1 MHLAARTILTV
12 GGLLAAAAGAAAP
25 QPTDTLIVTARR
37 APILSMDLAQNV
49 ARVSES
55 ALNLTA
61 ATHPY
66 EIAVRIP
73 GAWIS
78 RGSGQEQLTAI
89 RSPVLTGPG
98 SCGAFLQLED
108 GIPIRPVGFCNVNQ
122 LFEVPTEF
130 ARALEVVRG
139 PSTADFGSNGLHGTI
154 NTLLPEPGGEAL
166 VGGMLETGSNEFW
179 RGRVQL
185 ATGPGRHSATGGLLV
200 DSDGGYRDASG
211 YQQLKAFGKSRHEL
225 DGGVLLGSITVSE
238 LDQETAG
245 FVVGFDAYKD
255 PALRFSN
262 PNPEAYRR
270 AGSRR
275 AAVRWLPETAG
286 PWQTELR
293 LFARNS
299 DMNFLQHFLPG
310 QPVEENGQTS
320 GGMMLAS
327 RRELTGGGE
336 LSAGADLEVARG
348 WLREFQENP
357 TEGSPFLQATRPVGL
372 HYDYEVDSYLAAA
385 FASARWVVRTD
396 WELQAGVRV
405 EYLLYDYD
413 NQMLDGN
420 TKDTGEACGFG
431 GCLFT
436 RPADRRDSFLNVAPN
451 LGLLYRFSGETVGF
465 ANLTRGFRAPQ
476 ATELYRLQSGQQ
488 TADIRSEQ
496 LDSLEAGLRHQTTDL
511 SLELVAYTMRKRNF
525 IFRDAA
531 GFNVSDGKTAHHG
544 MEVNLQW
551 QFSEPVYAG
560 ITGSFARQTYRFDRD
575 AGLGE
580 VITAGNE
587 IDTTPQVL
595 ASARIGYRGARG
607 QAELEWAYN
616 DAYFL
621 DAANTARYPGH
632 YLLNARMSFDIT
644 RHWSLGLRLTNL
656 TDVVYADRAD
666 LFALPD
672 PAEFRYFPG
681 RRREIFGS
689 ISWRY

>member
-1 MHLAARTILTV
+1 MQPIARIVVAACV
-12 GGLLAAAAGAAAP
+12 LLPGAAGAAAVP
-25 QPTDTLIVTARR
+25 PDTLIVTARR

-49 ARVSES
+49 ARVGDD
-55 ALNLTA
+55 AIDLTA

-130 ARALEVVRG
+130 ARAIEVVRG
-139 PSTADFGSNGLHGTI
+139 PATADFGSNGLHGTI
-154 NTLLPEPGGEAL
+154 NTLLPEPDGEPLATA
-166 VGGMLETGSNEFW
+166 MLEAGSNEFW
-179 RGRVQL
+179 RGRLQL
-185 ATGPGRHSATGGLLV
+185 ATGAGRHAATGGVLV

-211 YQQLKAFGKSRHEL
+211 YQQFKAYAKTRHEL
-225 DGGVLLGSITVSE
+225 AGGVLLGSITVSE

-255 PALRFSN
+255 PALRYSN

-275 AAVRWLPETAG
+275 AALRWLPESAG
-286 PWQTELR
+286 AWQTELR

-327 RRELTGGGE
+327 RRSLAGGGE
-336 LSAGADLEVARG
+336 VTAGVDLEIARG
-348 WLREFQENP
+348 WLEEFQENP
-357 TEGSPFLQATRPVGL
+357 TEGSAFLQATRPVGQ
-372 HYDYEVDSYLAAA
+372 HYDYEVDSYMAAT
-385 FASARWVVRTD
+385 FANARWVPGAD
-396 WELQAGVRV
+396 WEVQAGLRA
-405 EYLLYDYD
+405 EYLVYDYD
-413 NQMLDGN
+413 NRMLDGN
-420 TKDTGEACGFG
+420 TRDTGEPCGFG

-436 RPADRRDSFLNVAPN
+436 RPADRRDSFFNLAPN
-451 LGLLYRFSGETVGF
+451 VGLLYRLSPQTVGF

-488 TADIRSEQ
+488 TADIRAEQ
-496 LDSLEAGLRHQTTDL
+496 LDSLEVGVRRRTERL
-511 SLELVAYTMRKRNF
+511 SMELVAYTMRKRNF

-531 GFNVSDGKTAHHG
+531 GFNVSDGKTAHRG
-544 MEVNLQW
+544 IEANLEW
-551 QFSEPVYAG
+551 QISLPVYAG
-560 ITGSFARQTYRFDRD
+560 FTGSFARQTYRFDRD

-580 VITAGNE
+580 VINSGNR
-587 IDTTPQVL
+587 IDTTPQIL
-595 ASARIGYRGARG
+595 ASARLGYRGARG
-607 QAELEWAYN
+607 HAELEWAYN

-632 YLLNARMSFDIT
+632 YLLNARMRLDIN

-666 LFALPD
+666 LFSLPD

>member
-1 MHLAARTILTV
+1 MPIVRAILAV
-12 GGLLAAAAGAAAP
+12 CGLVAAAPGAAAQVAP
-25 QPTDTLIVTARR
+25 DTLTVTASR
-37 APILSMDLAQNV
+37 APTPSMELARNV
-49 ARVSES
+49 ARVSDA
-55 ALNLTA
+55 ALDLTA

-130 ARALEVVRG
+130 ARAIEVVRG
-139 PSTADFGSNGLHGTI
+139 PSSADFGSNGLHGTI
-154 NTLLPEPGGEAL
+154 NTLLPEPDGVPLLGA
-166 VGGMLETGSNEFW
+166 MLEAGSNQFW
-179 RGRVQL
+179 RGRVQA
-185 ATGPGRHSATGGLLV
+185 ATGPGRHAATGGVLV
-200 DSDGGYRDASG
+200 DSDGGYREASG
-211 YQQLKAFGKSRHEL
+211 YEQLKAFAKSRHEL
-225 DGGVLLGSITVSE
+225 SGGVLLGSVSVSE

-275 AAVRWLPETAG
+275 AALRWLPETTG

-327 RRELTGGGE
+327 RRPLARGGE
-336 LSAGADLEVARG
+336 LAVGVDLEIARG
-348 WLREFQENP
+348 WLEEFQENP
-357 TEGSPFLQATRPVGL
+357 TEGSPFLQATRPVGQ
-372 HYDYEVDSYLAAA
+372 HYDYEVDSYMAAT
-385 FASARWVVRTD
+385 FASARWVLNAD
-396 WELQAGVRV
+396 WELQAGVRA

-413 NQMLDGN
+413 NRMLDGN
-420 TKDTGEACGFG
+420 TKDTGEPCGFG

-451 LGLLYRFSGETVGF
+451 VGALYRFSEQTVGF

-496 LDSLEAGLRHQTTDL
+496 LDSLEAGIRHRTERL
-511 SLELVAYTMRKRNF
+511 SMELVAYAMRKRNF

-531 GFNVSDGKTAHHG
+531 GFNVSDGKTAHRG
-544 MEVNLQW
+544 IEANLRW
-551 QFSEPVYAG
+551 QINTPLYAG
-560 ITGSFARQTYRFDRD
+560 VTGSFARQTYRFDRD
-575 AGLGE
+575 AGRGE
-580 VITAGNE
+580 AISSGNR
-587 IDTTPQVL
+587 IDTTPQIL
-595 ASARIGYRGARG
+595 ASARIGYRGPRG

-632 YLLNARMSFDIT
+632 YLLNARLTFAINQ
-644 RHWSLGLRLTNL
+644 HWSLGLRLTNL
-656 TDVVYADRAD
+656 TDVAYADRAD
-666 LFALPD
+666 LFALRD